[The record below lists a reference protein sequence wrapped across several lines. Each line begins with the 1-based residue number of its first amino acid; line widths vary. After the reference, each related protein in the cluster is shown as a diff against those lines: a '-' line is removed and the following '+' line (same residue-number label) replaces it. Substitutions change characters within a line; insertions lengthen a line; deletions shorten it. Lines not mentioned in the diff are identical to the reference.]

1 MRLLLAALLAS
12 LIALAFWYGFNR
24 PQAVEPAWDQP
35 LASVSFAPYRP
46 GQSPITQVYPSDA
59 EVEEDVR
66 LASRI
71 ARSLRTYASGE
82 GMERVLQLAGR
93 YELTVTHGAWLE
105 TEGRLNDAEVE
116 LLIRAANAY
125 PKVVERVIVGNEVLL
140 RGDLTPD
147 QLVGYIREV
156 RAAVQQP
163 VSYADVWG
171 LWLKYPE
178 IADEVDFITIH
189 ILPYWE
195 DEPVA
200 VEDVERHILKVL
212 EKIEAAF
219 PGKPVFIGE
228 IGWPT
233 AGRNRGPAVV
243 GVVPAATLVRTV
255 AKFAQE
261 RGLDYNII
269 EAFDQEWKS
278 VKEGTVGGNW
288 GLYTADRQVK
298 IPLAGPVTAVPDWPW
313 RAVASMVLGWLLFGI
328 GMRRLRAARAREVA
342 VAALMAQGWGAL
354 VVHAGF
360 NGVAI
365 SYTGS
370 ALLAAAGACAVLVL
384 LAALAQAAAV
394 RLLVGDAGSP
404 GTLTVREVL
413 GALWPSLAAPVPQR
427 FPMPEI
433 LLLGYAVVALI
444 STGLL
449 VFDGRYR
456 DVPLD
461 WYLVPVAAILLLA
474 ALRLLRGSPLADA
487 LAFGR
492 MFGGMQPMP
501 PAAGRCRLD
510 LVIAVLL
517 LAAAIGNVIGE
528 GCTIV
533 TKDFLV
539 LHPAWNERLE
549 LVLQAMAANRE
560 ILAWSAMLVVLAL
573 PFGANVALLR
583 RRPQTGMELRQPAA
597 GDPNPG

>member
-82 GMERVLQLAGR
+82 GMERVLRLAGR
-93 YELTVTHGAWLE
+93 YGLTVTHGAWLE
-105 TEGRLNDAEVE
+105 AEGRRNDAEVE
-116 LLIRAANAY
+116 RLIRAANAY
-125 PKVVERVIVGNEVLL
+125 PEVVKRVIVGNEVLL
-140 RGDLTPD
+140 RGDLTPG

-171 LWLKYPE
+171 FWLKYPE

-195 DEPVA
+195 DEPAA

-219 PGKPVFIGE
+219 PDKPVFIGE

-255 AKFAQE
+255 ARFAHE

-298 IPLAGPVTAVPDWPW
+298 IPLAGPVSAVPDWPW
-313 RAVASMVLGWLLFGI
+313 RAAASLALGWLLFGI
-328 GMRRLRAARAREVA
+328 GMRRLRAAGMRTVA
-342 VAALMAQGWGAL
+342 VAALTAQGWGAL

-370 ALLAAAGACAVLVL
+370 ALLATAAACIIL
-384 LAALAQAAAV
+384 LLFAALVQTAAV
-394 RLLVGDAGSP
+394 RLLVGAAGP
-404 GTLTVREVL
+404 TETLTVREVL
-413 GALWPSLAAPVPQR
+413 GALWPSLAEPVPQR

-433 LLLGYAVVALI
+433 LLLGYAVVALV
-444 STGLL
+444 STALI

-461 WYLVPVAAILLLA
+461 WYLVPVVAILLLA
-474 ALRLLRGSPLADA
+474 ALRLLRGSAPADA
-487 LAFGR
+487 FAFGR
-492 MFGGMQPMP
+492 MFGDVQPAP
-501 PAAGRCRLD
+501 TAARRYRLD
-510 LVIAVLL
+510 LLMAVLL
-517 LAAAIGNVIGE
+517 ATAAIGNVIGE

-533 TKDFLV
+533 TKDFPV
-539 LHPAWNERLE
+539 LHPAWSERLE

-573 PFGANVALLR
+573 PFVANVALLR
-583 RRPQTGMELRQPAA
+583 RRLRTGMELRQPAA